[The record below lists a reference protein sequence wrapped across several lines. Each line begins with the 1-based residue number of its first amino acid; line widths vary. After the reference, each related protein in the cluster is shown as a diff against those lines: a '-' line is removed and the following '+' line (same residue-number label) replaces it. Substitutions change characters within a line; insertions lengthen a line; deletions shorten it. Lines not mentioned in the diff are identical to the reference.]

1 MTYQR
6 IVFTG
11 EEDQVATGWSLLFNS
26 FQFNYAE
33 TTALLTIIYFTVILA
48 VVLRQQKALYRLT
61 HLVPESGWLMILS
74 LVCSMFYSAYFFSMK
89 MEETPLVTIN
99 AEIIEYVLIPPII
112 LHAAYELFHRKFF
125 QQIGTILVLAVGA
138 TVLNMCFVIFGLW
151 ILYGVF
157 YQNDW
162 QDQPLNAATIATFAA
177 IISAVDP
184 VAVLAVFNEVNADE
198 GLYYLVFGEALLNDG
213 VTFVLFTSVRGLAE
227 ISAEEIAIPASSYV
241 AVTLSFLTAPLGGI
255 LVGIFCGLAGAFI
268 SKYSNT
274 SNDEREEPI
283 IIILL
288 GGFAY
293 FLSNFFG
300 FSGVLSIIAFGLTQ
314 ERYTFAN
321 INPKASVVTTNIIEA
336 MATIS
341 ECFLFFILGSQVFS
355 SLVRMYVKDQLAFCA
370 VVLLLIT
377 VGRIIVTTSL
387 CPFLNQSRPEAHQI
401 NWKWQI
407 LIVVGGLR
415 GAIAYAMICTYR
427 GPNADMFY
435 DTIVVVIFCTTLFG
449 GVLAKPLVKYLG
461 LEAQVKR
468 DQDAREADVVREC
481 PSWLKFFED
490 HFVSK
495 IFTSGKYAPHT
506 AEWKELADEEEDR
519 AFHVADGA
527 EF

>member
-1 MTYQR
+1 M
-6 IVFTG
+6 
-11 EEDQVATGWSLLFNS
+11 
-26 FQFNYAE
+26 
-33 TTALLTIIYFTVILA
+33 
-48 VVLRQQKALYRLT
+48 
-61 HLVPESGWLMILS
+61 
-74 LVCSMFYSAYFFSMK
+74 
-89 MEETPLVTIN
+89 
-99 AEIIEYVLIPPII
+99 
-112 LHAAYELFHRKFF
+112 
-125 QQIGTILVLAVGA
+125 
-138 TVLNMCFVIFGLW
+138 
-151 ILYGVF
+151 
-157 YQNDW
+157 
-162 QDQPLNAATIATFAA
+162 
-177 IISAVDP
+177 
-184 VAVLAVFNEVNADE
+184 
-198 GLYYLVFGEALLNDG
+198 
-213 VTFVLFTSVRGLAE
+213 LFTSVRGLAE
-227 ISAEEIAIPASSYV
+227 ISTEDIAIPASSYV

-321 INPKASVVTTNIIEA
+321 ISPKASVVTTNIIEA

-449 GVLAKPLVKYLG
+449 GGRCYIQHLCLPSKKYSYSVLAKPLVKYLG

>member
-1 MTYQR
+1 
-6 IVFTG
+6 
-11 EEDQVATGWSLLFNS
+11 
-26 FQFNYAE
+26 
-33 TTALLTIIYFTVILA
+33 
-48 VVLRQQKALYRLT
+48 
-61 HLVPESGWLMILS
+61 
-74 LVCSMFYSAYFFSMK
+74 
-89 MEETPLVTIN
+89 
-99 AEIIEYVLIPPII
+99 
-112 LHAAYELFHRKFF
+112 
-125 QQIGTILVLAVGA
+125 
-138 TVLNMCFVIFGLW
+138 MCFVIFGLW
-151 ILYGVF
+151 IFYVVF

-162 QDQPLNAATIATFAA
+162 QDHPLNFATIAIFAA

-227 ISAEEIAIPASSYV
+227 ISAEEIAIPASSYG
-241 AVTLSFLTAPLGGI
+241 AVTLSFLTAPFGGI
-255 LVGIFCGLAGAFI
+255 LCGIICGLAAAFI

-300 FSGVLSIIAFGLTQ
+300 FSGILSIIAFGLTQ

-355 SLVRMYVKDQLAFCA
+355 SFVRMYVKDQLAFCA

-377 VGRIIVTTSL
+377 AGRIIVTTSL
-387 CPFLNQSRPEAHQI
+387 SPILNQYRPEANKI

-415 GAIAYAMICTYR
+415 GAIAYAMIATYR

-435 DTIVVVIFCTTLFG
+435 DTVVVVIFCTTLFC
-449 GVLAKPLVKYLG
+449 GVIAKPLVKYLG
-461 LEAQVKR
+461 LEAQAER
-468 DQDAREADVVREC
+468 DQNARGADEVREC
-481 PSWLKFFED
+481 PRWFKYLED

-495 IFTSGKYAPHT
+495 IFTTGKYAPHT
-506 AEWKELADEEEDR
+506 AEWKELADEEEEK
-519 AFHVADGA
+519 AFQC
-527 EF
+527 